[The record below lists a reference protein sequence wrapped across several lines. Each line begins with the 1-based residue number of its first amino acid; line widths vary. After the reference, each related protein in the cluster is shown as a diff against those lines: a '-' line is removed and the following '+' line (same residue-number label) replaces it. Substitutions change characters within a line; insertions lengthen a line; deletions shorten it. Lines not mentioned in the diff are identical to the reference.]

1 MRKVM
6 TVLTAALVSVSM
18 VGEGSA
24 RGQDSLRSAKRSPVS
39 FRLASM
45 TPVTGFEQMTLSRD
59 KTVYVAPKA
68 SLAGSEVTSVETI
81 QARRGTDVALA
92 LTNEAAE
99 RFGNLLRRYGVDHLA
114 VFVGGRLVAAGPVAF
129 DAREHQATISGLSST
144 QVQRITHLLSG
155 GAVVPGGPAMTLVPS
170 QSTLQAGGALTMD
183 LFVSGVADLRVY
195 QAQVE
200 ATGGTRGSLV
210 VEDLSIN
217 SERADYVFGTQQKLD
232 AVDQVGGRMGAVLF
246 AGGVD
251 ATSSKYLGTFTLRA
265 SDDALGTFSVNLRGG
280 ESSSIL
286 WTSQN
291 QPVRFGLGP
300 AATISVGTPSHL
312 DTSGK

>member
-1 MRKVM
+1 
-6 TVLTAALVSVSM
+6 
-18 VGEGSA
+18 
-24 RGQDSLRSAKRSPVS
+24 
-39 FRLASM
+39 
-45 TPVTGFEQMTLSRD
+45 
-59 KTVYVAPKA
+59 
-68 SLAGSEVTSVETI
+68 
-81 QARRGTDVALA
+81 
-92 LTNEAAE
+92 
-99 RFGNLLRRYGVDHLA
+99 
-114 VFVGGRLVAAGPVAF
+114 GGRLVAAGPVAF

-144 QVQRITHLLSG
+144 QVQRITDLLSG

-170 QSTLQAGGALTMD
+170 QRTLQAGGALTMD

-195 QAQVE
+195 QAALDV
-200 ATGGTRGSLV
+200 TGGTRGSLV

-217 SERADYVFGTQQKLD
+217 SERPDFVFGTQQKLD

-280 ESSSIL
+280 ESSIL

>member
-6 TVLTAALVSVSM
+6 TVLTAALVSVSILS
-18 VGEGSA
+18 EGSA
-24 RGQDSLRSAKRSPVS
+24 WGQDSLRSAKRSPVS

-45 TPVTGFEQMTLSRD
+45 TPVTGYEQMTLDRD
-59 KTVYVAPKA
+59 KAVYVAPKA
-68 SLAGSEVTSVETI
+68 VLAGSEVTSVETI
-81 QARRGTDVALA
+81 QARKGTDVAMA
-92 LTNEAAE
+92 LTEEAAE
-99 RFGNLLRRYGVDHLA
+99 RFGNLLRKHGVDYLA
-114 VFVGGRLVAAGPVAF
+114 VFVGGRLVTAGPVAF

-144 QVQRITHLLSG
+144 QVQRITQLLNG

-170 QSTLQAGGALTMD
+170 QRTLQAGGSLTMD
-183 LFVSGVADLRVY
+183 LFVSGVSDLRVY

-200 ATGGTRGSLV
+200 VAGGTRGSLV

-217 SERADYVFGTQQKLD
+217 SQRPDFVFGTQQKLD
-232 AVDQVGGRMGAVLF
+232 AVDKVGGRIGAVLF

-265 SDDALGTFSVNLRGG
+265 SDDALGTFSVNLRADN
-280 ESSSIL
+280 ESSIL

-300 AATISVGTPSHL
+300 AATVSVGTPSRL